1 VSNAYTLPSTTAAA
15 KGGIM
20 TENYAEIEEL
30 ALTLERESQL
40 LLDLLA
46 NTEQATPEV
55 SRQIRDHFMTIQGVC
70 IRAAEFLSEDAD
82 VVG

>member
-1 VSNAYTLPSTTAAA
+1 
-15 KGGIM
+15 M
-20 TENYAEIEEL
+20 TDNYAEIKEL
-30 ALTLERESQL
+30 SITLEQESQL
-40 LLDLLA
+40 LRELLA

-82 VVG
+82 VEG

>member
-1 VSNAYTLPSTTAAA
+1 
-15 KGGIM
+15 M

-30 ALTLERESQL
+30 AIALERESQL